1 MRYLFDIITVC
12 LKKRLC
18 IVFDLYSGTN
28 RMESLIVWKQYL
40 KQKTLLFCATSL
52 SVYRY
57 QLNLFF
63 CIDFYVYVTHINQ
76 IFYWFSD
83 LVLPRNSAICSR
95 SHFFQVQRVRNTP
108 VSFFFSATSVLLPP
122 RKVFNSVPIFEIW
135 QNAKFNF

>member
-1 MRYLFDIITVC
+1 MRFFFDIIKKI
-12 LKKRLC
+12 LKQRLC

-57 QLNLFF
+57 QHNLFF

-76 IFYWFSD
+76 IFFLFSD
-83 LVLPRNSAICSR
+83 LVLPRNAICSR
-95 SHFFQVQRVRNTP
+95 SHFFQVKRVRNTP
-108 VSFFFSATSVLLPP
+108 VSFFSSATSVLLPP
-122 RKVFNSVPIFEIW
+122 RKVFNSVPTFEI
-135 QNAKFNF
+135 